1 MKRRTVL
8 AQLLIFGVI
17 SVSVVAYALF
27 GVIGVSVTNRPMH
40 VRVQLPTGGGIFEGS
55 EVTLRG
61 VHVGR
66 VASVQLHRDGV
77 TLSLSVDKQAHIP
90 VNSVAHVYDL
100 SVVGE
105 QYLDFVPPSGTAGS
119 GPYLHNGSVVPVT
132 HTSTPIKTATV
143 LYDLE
148 QLVSSIDPRAV
159 STVSAELATAFGNSG
174 PQLRQI
180 ITSGG
185 QLVDELARAQ
195 PQTLDLLD
203 QSSTLLDTA
212 AAHAADFRSF
222 AASLL
227 ALSGTLKSSTPAASK
242 LLHDAAPTATLI
254 DDLVKHNA
262 AATGVLLSN
271 LATFSSIQAAN
282 IPAFRALLVAVPQTG
297 RLVPLVVRNGA
308 IQAGALFNYTQPVCS
323 YGTPLPSPLSPTPAP
338 LASVACTH
346 VVAGELVRGAANA
359 PNSGTLVTQ
368 SGAVAQLGW
377 DGGQSSVMGANSW
390 TSLMLSGTGG

>member
-1 MKRRTVL
+1 MKRKTVL
-8 AQLLIFGVI
+8 AQLMIFGVI

-27 GVIGVSVTNRPMH
+27 GVIGVSVTNRPIH
-40 VRVQLPTGGGIFEGS
+40 VRVELPTGGGIFTGS

-66 VASVQLHRDGV
+66 VASVHLHRDGV
-77 TLSLSVDKQAHIP
+77 TLELTMDKNARIP
-90 VNSVAHVYDL
+90 VSAIAHVYDL

-105 QYLDFVPPSGTAGS
+105 QYLDFVPAAGS
-119 GPYLHNGSVVPVT
+119 AGAGPFLHNGSTVPVSLT
-132 HTSTPIKTATV
+132 RTPIKTATV

-148 QLVSSIDPRAV
+148 QLVSSIDPKAV
-159 STVSAELATAFGNSG
+159 STVSSELATAFGNSG

-180 ITSGG
+180 ITSGAE
-185 QLVDELARAQ
+185 LVDELARAQ
-195 PQTLDLLD
+195 PQALDLLD
-203 QSSTLLDTA
+203 RSTTLLDTA
-212 AAHAADFRSF
+212 AAHSADFRSF

-227 ALSGTLKSSTPAASK
+227 ALSATLKSSTPATSA
-242 LLHDAAPTATLI
+242 LLHDAAPTTALI

-308 IQAGALFNYTQPVCS
+308 IQAGALFNYAQPVCS
-323 YGTPLPSPLSPTPAP
+323 YGTPLPSPLSPTRAP
-338 LASVACTH
+338 LATVGCTH
-346 VVAGELVRGAANA
+346 VVPGELARGAANA
-359 PNSGTLVTQ
+359 PRSGTLVTQ
-368 SGAVAQLGW
+368 SGSVAQLGW
-377 DGGQSSVMGANSW
+377 DGGQSAVLGANSW
-390 TSLMLSGTGG
+390 MSLMLSGTGG